1 MRFIAPALLAAAGAE
16 VAHAREAVQL
26 PLSCEVR
33 AGRLLARPAPLTTYE
48 LATGREHRAVTMCTP
63 GDPEGCRHVMAY
75 RFDVI
80 CGNAQVPWVQLAASL
95 ANANGFRAVVRR
107 NQMFMRR
114 AGQPNIDECDIE
126 LGAEAEATRR
136 ERGFRDAR
144 SFARLPTQCRGETRA
159 QSRAATI
166 VMPRGFAPVSMLG
179 ARFGTLSP
187 PTVEERSG
195 NEQRR
200 TAVLAPPQ
208 QPQQVLP
215 QQSKPSVATSAVER
229 PPEVPKPVLVAPAKS
244 DADDVTTPE
253 PATPAVAA
261 SAEHSPPGSVA
272 SGYGNPHIAASE
284 RWADPPPLRFPE
296 RPKAEKPV
304 PETPA
309 ANTKVLPST
318 PLLWVEPVQQADLPP
333 AEVVPAPQPV
343 EQAQPEPASTEQ
355 PETGQA
361 AVTPSR
367 VPPRPGPLATAPV
380 VTVPTESA
388 PPASIVQATPE
399 ASLAAV
405 AVPKSI
411 MVSESH
417 SELTE
422 EEAKLLPVSGWSSII
437 TPAEPKVSATFDIA
451 PLRAFTVLTAQWRDF
466 RPERDFTI
474 LLVGLTLLSG
484 LISGAGWFAT
494 RVRRERGETSIMPYR
509 VEPDVGRR
517 SASPSSSSVML
528 RPSTMLTPQDERM
541 CTELCKTSHTMLKQI
556 ESSVDSLNGVAPLR
570 RVLQKEMRHL
580 EQFLSAVMTAQPSE
594 VEEWRRMRNRLQ
606 RIVKELHRLKEI
618 VDGAQRS
625 LSGAGFARRE
635 PPRDRYE
642 AYELLGV
649 NADVSPKTLKKLVDA
664 LRACWHPDLAK
675 DEADRV
681 VREER
686 MKRINIA
693 WDILAEKRQET

>member
-1 MRFIAPALLAAAGAE
+1 
-16 VAHAREAVQL
+16 
-26 PLSCEVR
+26 
-33 AGRLLARPAPLTTYE
+33 
-48 LATGREHRAVTMCTP
+48 
-63 GDPEGCRHVMAY
+63 MAY

-114 AGQPNIDECDIE
+114 AGQPQIDDCDME
-126 LGAEAEATRR
+126 LEAEATTRER

-159 QSRAATI
+159 QSRAATVI
-166 VMPRGFAPVSMLG
+166 MPRGFAPVSMLG
-179 ARFGTLSP
+179 ARFGTLSSP
-187 PTVEERSG
+187 IVDERPG
-195 NEQRR
+195 TEQRR
-200 TAVLAPPQ
+200 MAAIAPPQ
-208 QPQQVLP
+208 QSQEGAPQHAKSVATAAVEQPSVVP
-215 QQSKPSVATSAVER
+215 QPAPVHPANSEPARGPSGSAPAKPSVPEHSANATSA
-229 PPEVPKPVLVAPAKS
+229 
-244 DADDVTTPE
+244 
-253 PATPAVAA
+253 AA
-261 SAEHSPPGSVA
+261 
-272 SGYGNPHIAASE
+272 YGNPHIAASE
-284 RWADPPPLRFPE
+284 RWADPPPLRFPD
-296 RPKAEKPV
+296 RPAAEKL
-304 PETPA
+304 A
-309 ANTKVLPST
+309 AAPKVGGSDPLP
-318 PLLWVEPVQQADLPP
+318 WVGPVQQQALPP
-333 AEVVPAPQPV
+333 PQIDEPAAQPVEPEPPQQKVVVPEPLAEPEPPAPVIQAAPQIETVPVAPQPI
-343 EQAQPEPASTEQ
+343 
-355 PETGQA
+355 
-361 AVTPSR
+361 R
-367 VPPRPGPLATAPV
+367 
-380 VTVPTESA
+380 
-388 PPASIVQATPE
+388 
-399 ASLAAV
+399 
-405 AVPKSI
+405 
-411 MVSESH
+411 VSENR
-417 SELTE
+417 SELSE
-422 EEAKLLPVSGWSSII
+422 EEAKLLPIAGWSSII
-437 TPAEPKVSATFDIA
+437 APTEPKISATFDIA
-451 PLRAFTVLTAQWRDF
+451 PLRAFTVLTSQWRDF

-494 RVRRERGETSIMPYR
+494 RVRRERAETSVMPYRR

-517 SASPSSSSVML
+517 SASPSSSAVML

-541 CTELCKTSHTMLKQI
+541 CTELCKTSHTMLRQI

-580 EQFLSAVMTAQPSE
+580 EQFLTAVMTAQPAE

-625 LSGAGFARRE
+625 LSGAGFSGRE
-635 PPRDRYE
+635 PPRDRHE

-675 DEADRV
+675 DDADRV

>member
-1 MRFIAPALLAAAGAE
+1 MRFIASALLAAAGAE

-33 AGRLLARPAPLTTYE
+33 AGRLLARPAPLTAYQ

-63 GDPEGCRHVMAY
+63 GDPDGCRHVMAY

-114 AGQPNIDECDIE
+114 ASQSPIDDCDIE
-126 LGAEAEATRR
+126 LGDEASPR
-136 ERGFRDAR
+136 ERGVRDAR

-179 ARFGTLSP
+179 ARFGTLESGVAQDRVMP
-187 PTVEERSG
+187 PMQRQATLVPP
-195 NEQRR
+195 EQ
-200 TAVLAPPQ
+200 A
-208 QPQQVLP
+208 QPQLKA
-215 QQSKPSVATSAVER
+215 SSAPTAAER
-229 PPEVPKPVLVAPAKS
+229 PPVVPKPVLVAPAKTDS
-244 DADDVTTPE
+244 EVSTAD
-253 PATPAVAA
+253 PAKPPVAPAAQPSKPA
-261 SAEHSPPGSVA
+261 DETA
-272 SGYGNPHIAASE
+272 GYGNPHVSASE

-296 RPKAEKPV
+296 RPAPEKPS
-304 PETPA
+304 PETLA

-318 PLLWVEPVQQADLPP
+318 PLPWVEPIQQAELPP
-333 AEVVPAPQPV
+333 AEVAPAPPQPA
-343 EQAQPEPASTEQ
+343 EQAQTEPAPAEQ
-355 PETGQA
+355 PEAEQV
-361 AVTPSR
+361 AVTPLR
-367 VPPRPGPLATAPV
+367 VPPRPVPLTTAPHFA
-380 VTVPTESA
+380 VPTETA
-388 PPASIVQATPE
+388 PPESIVRATPE
-399 ASLAAV
+399 ASSVASAA
-405 AVPKSI
+405 PKSI
-411 MVSESH
+411 MVSESQ

-422 EEAKLLPVSGWSSII
+422 EEAKLLPISGWSSII
-437 TPAEPKVSATFDIA
+437 TPTEPQVSATFDIA
-451 PLRAFTVLTAQWRDF
+451 PLRAFTVLTSQWRDF

-494 RVRRERGETSIMPYR
+494 RVRRERAETSIMPYR

-517 SASPSSSSVML
+517 SASPSSSDIML

-541 CTELCKTSHTMLKQI
+541 CTELCRTSHTMLRQI
-556 ESSVDSLNGVAPLR
+556 ENSVESLNGVAPLR

-580 EQFLSAVMTAQPSE
+580 EQFLTAVMTAQPAE

-625 LSGAGFARRE
+625 LSGAGFSGRE
-635 PPRDRYE
+635 PPRDRHE

-675 DEADRV
+675 DDADRV

>member
-1 MRFIAPALLAAAGAE
+1 MRLIAPALLAAAGAE
-16 VAHAREAVQL
+16 VAHAREAIQL

-63 GDPEGCRHVMAY
+63 GDPDGCRHVMAY

-114 AGQPNIDECDIE
+114 AGQPQIDDCDME
-126 LGAEAEATRR
+126 LEAEATTRER

-159 QSRAATI
+159 QSRAATVI
-166 VMPRGFAPVSMLG
+166 MPRGFAPVSMLG
-179 ARFGTLSP
+179 ARFGTLSSP
-187 PTVEERSG
+187 IVDERPG
-195 NEQRR
+195 TEQRR
-200 TAVLAPPQ
+200 MAAIAPPQ
-208 QPQQVLP
+208 QSQEGAPQHAKSVATAAVEQPSVVP
-215 QQSKPSVATSAVER
+215 QPAPVHPANSEPARGPSGSAPAKPSVPEHSANATSA
-229 PPEVPKPVLVAPAKS
+229 
-244 DADDVTTPE
+244 
-253 PATPAVAA
+253 AA
-261 SAEHSPPGSVA
+261 
-272 SGYGNPHIAASE
+272 YGNPHIAASE
-284 RWADPPPLRFPE
+284 RWADPPPLRFPD
-296 RPKAEKPV
+296 RPAAEKL
-304 PETPA
+304 A
-309 ANTKVLPST
+309 AAPKVGGSDPLP
-318 PLLWVEPVQQADLPP
+318 WVGPVQQQALPP
-333 AEVVPAPQPV
+333 PQIDEPAAQPVEPEPPQQKVVVPEPLAEPEPPAPVIQAAPQIETVPVAPQPI
-343 EQAQPEPASTEQ
+343 
-355 PETGQA
+355 
-361 AVTPSR
+361 R
-367 VPPRPGPLATAPV
+367 
-380 VTVPTESA
+380 
-388 PPASIVQATPE
+388 
-399 ASLAAV
+399 
-405 AVPKSI
+405 
-411 MVSESH
+411 VSENR
-417 SELTE
+417 SELSE
-422 EEAKLLPVSGWSSII
+422 EEAKLLPIAGWSSII
-437 TPAEPKVSATFDIA
+437 APTEPKISATFDIA
-451 PLRAFTVLTAQWRDF
+451 PLRAFTVLTSQWRDF

-494 RVRRERGETSIMPYR
+494 RVRRERAETSVMPYRR

-517 SASPSSSSVML
+517 SASPSSSAVML

-541 CTELCKTSHTMLKQI
+541 CTELCKTSHTMLRQI

-580 EQFLSAVMTAQPSE
+580 EQFLTAVMTAQPAE

-625 LSGAGFARRE
+625 LSGAGFSGRE
-635 PPRDRYE
+635 PPRDRHE

-675 DEADRV
+675 DDADRV